1 MNKAEAN
8 KIIGE
13 IYETT
18 SKCLLK
24 LDKIVKADNKAKRQ
38 FYIITNWIFLKMRLK
53 ISIIGKLLG
62 FACKYSILSVK
73 LDNAISVTY
82 FISENGTIGTNFK
95 YTTSK
100 IKYTK

>member
-24 LDKIVKADNKAKRQ
+24 LYKIVKADNKAKR
-38 FYIITNWIFLKMRLK
+38 
-53 ISIIGKLLG
+53 
-62 FACKYSILSVK
+62 
-73 LDNAISVTY
+73 
-82 FISENGTIGTNFK
+82 
-95 YTTSK
+95 
-100 IKYTK
+100 